1 MHAKSRGGK
10 KRARIEIIPLI
21 DVMFFLLA
29 CFMMVSLSMA
39 TTKSIKVNLP
49 TAQSADPDNHPN
61 TLVVSVD
68 AAGGI
73 YLDKRPLGRN
83 ELLAELTRLHAANAA
98 TRVVITGD
106 AEARHGSLLAV
117 LDRVRLAGIQTVAFQ
132 TRDLDAGASAATVR

>member
-1 MHAKSRGGK
+1 MHASSRGGK
-10 KRARIEIIPLI
+10 KKARIEIIPLI
-21 DVMFFLLA
+21 DIMFFLLA

-49 TAQSADPDNHPN
+49 TAQSADPDKSPN

-68 AAGGI
+68 ATGGI

-83 ELLAELTRLHAANAA
+83 ELQSELTRLHAANAS

-106 AEARHGSLLAV
+106 AEARHGSLLGV
-117 LDRVRLAGIQTVAFQ
+117 LDRVRLAGIQSVAFQ
-132 TRDLDAGASAATVR
+132 TRDPDAGASGAAVP